1 MLGASPRKVASPE
14 TGYGFAALRAWNE
27 ERALVPQTHSL
38 DDAEFGRARRVR
50 KVDKLHFSYWHRIA
64 RSFLLTYINP
74 KFILFVAFAGTLLAS
89 GLMQKRAVDK
99 WTQSTGRAPLIQ
111 TGRGSW
117 TAYMRQNKFDM
128 PDELLKV
135 ISIWSWVG
143 RAALLAFG
151 IILFFVK

>member
-1 MLGASPRKVASPE
+1 M
-14 TGYGFAALRAWNE
+14 
-27 ERALVPQTHSL
+27 
-38 DDAEFGRARRVR
+38 
-50 KVDKLHFSYWHRIA
+50 
-64 RSFLLTYINP
+64 TYINP

-99 WTQSTGRAPLIQ
+99 WTQSTGRTPLIQ

-117 TAYMRQNKFDM
+117 AAYMRQNKFDM